1 MKHGFSVAFAVVSE
15 TQDITIIIMLV
26 LAWGISGFDSKLL
39 FKICTYLPK
48 QRAPRGAHE
57 KRLSFRQQGSCS
69 LLKLPSVPLD

>member
-39 FKICTYLPK
+39 FKICTYLPETK
-48 QRAPRGAHE
+48 ST
-57 KRLSFRQQGSCS
+57 KRC
-69 LLKLPSVPLD
+69 P